1 MIDRDER
8 ASEAAAVRIDPEPV
22 DGHARGV
29 IVERLARISRLD
41 LFMLVLALFSVCLL
55 LWIFLADVDPETQV
69 RAFRVDVAIC
79 VVFALE
85 FGWRWRLAGWRRDF
99 IARNWYEV
107 LGMIPVSHPALR
119 SFRLL
124 RVVRVVVVLARL
136 GKGVDRAFG
145 EQYTI
150 RLLARFSDTIVEA
163 VKRPITV
170 AVLDEVG
177 DVLKAGHYT
186 KNLAEALA
194 ENRSELQ
201 EMVLEKLRQ
210 DPLTGRFRVLPFH
223 DRLVDLVSETT
234 MRVMFEVLEDPRTDE
249 LVADILRENVEQI
262 RLAVRNKE
270 LLTPPR

>member
-1 MIDRDER
+1 M
-8 ASEAAAVRIDPEPV
+8 
-22 DGHARGV
+22 

-55 LWIFLADVDPETQV
+55 LWVFLADIDPETQV